1 MPNCLVGPLGGT
13 LVVGSTGPGE
23 IAMKIEQVLA
33 EAPRVLSQEQREF
46 YFENG
51 YLLLESFIQNDEL

>member
-1 MPNCLVGPLGGT
+1 
-13 LVVGSTGPGE
+13 
-23 IAMKIEQVLA
+23 MKIEQVLA